1 MKKILFLILST
12 AVLASCGN
20 KSEDKKTTLDKLQK
34 EYRTLGDKI
43 KKLQDEIALT
53 DTSKKDKAKLVQL
66 QTLANSRFEHYL
78 EVQGNVEADDN
89 VLVAPKQPGV
99 TITKILVHAG
109 DQVTMGQVLAEG
121 DATAMNAQIDATKV
135 QLDLATTAFE
145 RQQNLWNQKIG
156 SELQYLQSKAQKDG
170 LEKTITALKTQMQYT
185 KIVAPFNGVVEEV
198 KIKEGEMAAN
208 GFTGIRIV
216 NTSKMKIKAN
226 VADMF
231 INKVKRGN
239 SVLIVVPEM
248 DQEIAANVSYSG
260 TVVNTVSRTFNVE
273 VITSNAALKP
283 NMLTT
288 LKINDATLNNVMVI
302 SENIIQQSENGP
314 FVMTVE
320 RKAGKMIAH
329 KSLVKTGLSYN
340 GKIVITEGLKAGD
353 EIIAT
358 GYGDLVEGEEIKL

>member
-109 DQVTMGQVLAEG
+109 DQVTMGQVLAAG

-145 RQQNLWNQKIG
+145 RQQNLWNQKNW
-156 SELQYLQSKAQKDG
+156 K
-170 LEKTITALKTQMQYT
+170 
-185 KIVAPFNGVVEEV
+185 
-198 KIKEGEMAAN
+198 
-208 GFTGIRIV
+208 
-216 NTSKMKIKAN
+216 
-226 VADMF
+226 
-231 INKVKRGN
+231 
-239 SVLIVVPEM
+239 
-248 DQEIAANVSYSG
+248 
-260 TVVNTVSRTFNVE
+260 
-273 VITSNAALKP
+273 
-283 NMLTT
+283 
-288 LKINDATLNNVMVI
+288 
-302 SENIIQQSENGP
+302 
-314 FVMTVE
+314 
-320 RKAGKMIAH
+320 
-329 KSLVKTGLSYN
+329 
-340 GKIVITEGLKAGD
+340 
-353 EIIAT
+353 
-358 GYGDLVEGEEIKL
+358 